1 MALSTIVVVAVLVVA
16 VFSIDVIASVYSRH
30 CGAPLDD
37 IDGRIGVNHALTYL
51 LVIKWSPVV
60 LSVRLCVGATSR
72 RNATAAVLAKVAIE
86 RKRKKTTRK
95 GCNEN

>member
-37 IDGRIGVNHALTYL
+37 IDGRIGVNHALKYL
-51 LVIKWSPVV
+51 QVTNGAQSSC
-60 LSVRLCVGATSR
+60 LSVCVWVQPVDVMR
-72 RNATAAVLAKVAIE
+72 QQPF
-86 RKRKKTTRK
+86 
-95 GCNEN
+95 